1 VKSQRLNKKESA
13 KVKNGKSEQLFNNF
27 SSWPLKMP
35 TYRTEEEGEIDL
47 LRANGGLAQA
57 SLYKRK
63 NTEDNFVKFLSQS
76 IPGHSFDDLILDTG
90 ELENQLIK
98 FMALLEVTQKDKTQ
112 DLPKKNTLESIKSN
126 LKSIILAKSK
136 GTIDISNKVRIIFSL

>member
-1 VKSQRLNKKESA
+1 LNKKKSA
-13 KVKNGKSEQLFNNF
+13 KAKNGKSEQLFNNF

>member
-13 KVKNGKSEQLFNNF
+13 KAKNGKSEQLFNNF